1 VLQVAGSLGPMPQ
14 KSLSRTFWNGGPSGP
29 GEDPEFRPLRLMRDP
44 EGTPVKAEDVTIG
57 SVFHIMPEGL
67 LPNPDD
73 PEAEYLEKH
82 GLEEKAKAAVLILI
96 RLDEGP
102 HRSQK
107 QRDWGHQ
114 GIVAYSKICT
124 HVGCPVGP
132 VRAAD
137 PPPAVPLPPV
147 DLRRHADCEVIFGP
161 AKRPLPQLKITVDDE
176 GYLVAAAG
184 FAEACRPEL
193 LGAPDEHHHRPTRR
207 RPARGGHP
215 RRGRSLRSRP
225 ARRWHRRWVDDRT
238 GAAKPV
244 GYLMKKVFP
253 DHWSFMLGEI
263 AMYSMIICL
272 LTGAFLTFWFVPSA
286 GHTIPYDGSFVPLR
300 GVGMSEA
307 YASTLNISFDIKGG
321 LIIRQIHHW
330 AALMFIVA
338 LTVHMFRV
346 FFTGA
351 FRKPR
356 EINWVIGTVL
366 ALLAIVEGFAGYSLP
381 DDLLSGTG
389 IRAMAGFVQTAP
401 VIGTYLVYG
410 IFGGPFPGEM
420 IIPRLY
426 SVHILL
432 LPAILIGLFTAH
444 IGLVFVQKH
453 TQYPGPG
460 RTNENVVGF
469 PVMPVYAAKAGGFFF
484 IVFGVLAMISAL
496 VQINPVWAYG
506 PYDPSPV
513 TAGSQPDWY
522 MGFADGALRLL
533 PGWLEFEFWG
543 YTLSLNIALGAL
555 VLLPLVYTVLGIYP
569 FVERWVTKDD
579 REHHLLDRPR
589 NNPVPHRHRHGGHHR
604 LLGLHVRRG
613 QRHHGDQAAL
623 SINDIT
629 WFFRIGLFV
638 LPPLMFW
645 VTKRICLSLQRR
657 DRDTVLHGRETGTII
672 RTPDGKYFER
682 HEDIDAFERWPL
694 VAFESP
700 APLALTDGADA
711 NGVSSKDAKKARRRV
726 AWSNFYFKTRVE
738 PVTPTELAAA
748 HHHGEHE
755 AISGGSAPAAIKHDK
770 HPH

>member
-1 VLQVAGSLGPMPQ
+1 MSTAARHARPADALRDGDRPAETPPGAAARTVGGVAG
-14 KSLSRTFWNGGPSGP
+14 
-29 GEDPEFRPLRLMRDP
+29 
-44 EGTPVKAEDVTIG
+44 
-57 SVFHIMPEGL
+57 
-67 LPNPDD
+67 
-73 PEAEYLEKH
+73 
-82 GLEEKAKAAVLILI
+82 
-96 RLDEGP
+96 
-102 HRSQK
+102 
-107 QRDWGHQ
+107 
-114 GIVAYSKICT
+114 
-124 HVGCPVGP
+124 
-132 VRAAD
+132 
-137 PPPAVPLPPV
+137 
-147 DLRRHADCEVIFGP
+147 
-161 AKRPLPQLKITVDDE
+161 
-176 GYLVAAAG
+176 
-184 FAEACRPEL
+184 
-193 LGAPDEHHHRPTRR
+193 
-207 RPARGGHP
+207 
-215 RRGRSLRSRP
+215 
-225 ARRWHRRWVDDRT
+225 WVDDRT
-238 GAAKPV
+238 GAAKPA
-244 GYLMKKVFP
+244 GYFMKKVFP
-253 DHWSFMLGEI
+253 DHWTFMLGEI
-263 AMYSMIICL
+263 AMYSLIICL

-286 GHTIPYDGSFVPLR
+286 GHTVYDGSYVPLR
-300 GVGMSEA
+300 GVSMSEA

-356 EINWVIGTVL
+356 EINWVIGSVL
-366 ALLAIVEGFAGYSLP
+366 ALLAIIEGFAGYSLP

-401 VIGTYLVYG
+401 IIGSYLVAA

-426 SVHILL
+426 SAHVLL
-432 LPAILIGLFTAH
+432 IPAILVGLFTAH

-460 RTNENVVGF
+460 RTNENVVGY

-484 IVFGVLAMISAL
+484 IVFGVIALISAV
-496 VQINPVWAYG
+496 VQINPIWGYG

-569 FVERWVTKDD
+569 FVEKWVTGDN

-589 NNPVPHRHRHGGHHR
+589 NNPVRTG
-604 LLGLHVRRG
+604 LGMAGITAYTVFMF
-613 QRHHGDQAAL
+613 AAGNDIMAIKL
-623 SINDIT
+623 GMSINDIT

-672 RTPDGKYFER
+672 RTPDGRFFER
-682 HEDIDAFERWPL
+682 HDTELTADQWLL
-694 VAFESP
+694 VQHEP
-700 APLALTDGADA
+700 VAPLELESAVDEHGVARKATRKERLRAAVSRFYFADA
-711 NGVSSKDAKKARRRV
+711 VN
-726 AWSNFYFKTRVE
+726 
-738 PVTPTELAAA
+738 PVTPEELAAA
-748 HHHGEHE
+748 HHHGTEHE
-755 AISGGSAPAAIKHDK
+755 AIETSASGGAAPVEAAESETAGRH
-770 HPH
+770 

>member
-1 VLQVAGSLGPMPQ
+1 MSTTTARPADALREGDTPAEAA
-14 KSLSRTFWNGGPSGP
+14 PSG
-29 GEDPEFRPLRLMRDP
+29 
-44 EGTPVKAEDVTIG
+44 A
-57 SVFHIMPEGL
+57 
-67 LPNPDD
+67 
-73 PEAEYLEKH
+73 
-82 GLEEKAKAAVLILI
+82 
-96 RLDEGP
+96 
-102 HRSQK
+102 
-107 QRDWGHQ
+107 
-114 GIVAYSKICT
+114 
-124 HVGCPVGP
+124 
-132 VRAAD
+132 
-137 PPPAVPLPPV
+137 
-147 DLRRHADCEVIFGP
+147 
-161 AKRPLPQLKITVDDE
+161 
-176 GYLVAAAG
+176 
-184 FAEACRPEL
+184 
-193 LGAPDEHHHRPTRR
+193 
-207 RPARGGHP
+207 
-215 RRGRSLRSRP
+215 
-225 ARRWHRRWVDDRT
+225 ARRVGGIAGWVDDRT

-272 LTGAFLTFWFVPSA
+272 ITGAFLTFWFVPSA
-286 GHTIPYDGSFVPLR
+286 GHTVYDGSFVPLR

-589 NNPVPHRHRHGGHHR
+589 NNPVRTGIGMAGITAYSVFMFAAGNDIMAIK
-604 LLGLHVRRG
+604 LGM
-613 QRHHGDQAAL
+613 

-672 RTPDGKYFER
+672 RTPDGKFFER
-682 HEDIDAFERWPL
+682 HDTELTADQWVL
-694 VAFESP
+694 VQHDP
-700 APLALTDGADA
+700 VAPLELETEVDEHGVARKTSRLAKAKVALSRFYFADA
-711 NGVSSKDAKKARRRV
+711 VN
-726 AWSNFYFKTRVE
+726 
-738 PVTPTELAAA
+738 PVTPAELAAA
-748 HHHGEHE
+748 HHHGEEHE
-755 AISGGSAPAAIKHDK
+755 AIEAAPSADESEPAQVGRH
-770 HPH
+770 